1 MGIISALKKEGLFK
15 PITMRTVRSH
25 IIITFGLLLNALG
38 WTAFLIP
45 AEITGGGITGVSTLI
60 FYASG
65 FPLGISYLIINS
77 ILIVFAIKILGVNF
91 GVKTIFSVLI
101 LSILFTLLQG
111 FITKPIVG
119 DAFLSTVIG
128 GILGG
133 AGVGIVFSQGGSTGG
148 TDIIA
153 MIINKYKNISPGR
166 IILYCDVFIIA
177 SSFLIFGSLEKLV
190 YGYVAMGITSYTID
204 LLFTGSKQSV
214 QMFIFSKHYNE
225 IADRIGKEVGR
236 GVTIID
242 GKGWYSGEN
251 TKILL
256 VMVRKQEASQ
266 LFRIIKEVD
275 RDAFMSVNNVM
286 GVYGQGFERIRS

>member
-1 MGIISALKKEGLFK
+1 MKNL
-15 PITMRTVRSH
+15 ITARNLRSH
-25 IIITFGLLLNALG
+25 LIITFGLLLTALG

-60 FYASG
+60 FYGSG
-65 FPLGISYLIINS
+65 FPIGISYLIINAV
-77 ILIVFAIKILGVNF
+77 LIIFAIKILGRSF
-91 GVKTIFSVLI
+91 GVKTIFSVIVMSL
-101 LSILFTLLQG
+101 LFSFLQQV
-111 FITKPIVG
+111 FIKPIIN
-119 DAFLSTVIG
+119 DDFLSTVLG
-128 GILGG
+128 GILSG

-153 MIINKYKNISPGR
+153 MIINKYRNISPGR

-177 SSFLIFGSLEKLV
+177 SSYLIFQSLEKIV

-214 QMFIFSKHYNE
+214 QMFIFSKKFEE

-242 GKGWYSGEN
+242 GKGWYSGES
-251 TKILL
+251 TSILL
-256 VMVRKQEASQ
+256 VMVRKPEASQ

-286 GVYGQGFERIRS
+286 GVYGQGFERIRT

>member
-1 MGIISALKKEGLFK
+1 MKLISA
-15 PITMRTVRSH
+15 RTLRSH
-25 IIITFGLLLNALG
+25 LIITFGLLLTALG

-60 FYASG
+60 YYSSR
-65 FPLGISYLIINS
+65 FPIGISYLIINAV
-77 ILIVFAIKILGVNF
+77 LIVFAIKILGRSF
-91 GVKTIFSVLI
+91 GAKTIFSVIVMSL
-101 LSILFTLLQG
+101 LFSFLQQV
-111 FITKPIVG
+111 FTKPIIN
-119 DAFLSTVIG
+119 DDFLSTVLG
-128 GILGG
+128 GILSG

-153 MIINKYKNISPGR
+153 MIINKYRNISPGR

-177 SSFLIFGSLEKLV
+177 SSYLIFQSLEKIV

-214 QMFIFSKHYNE
+214 QMFIFSKKYDE

-242 GKGWYSGEN
+242 GKGWYSGES
-251 TKILL
+251 TRILL
-256 VMVRKQEASQ
+256 VMVRKPEASQ

-286 GVYGQGFERIRS
+286 GVYGQGFEKIRT

>member
-1 MGIISALKKEGLFK
+1 MPELKNVMKY
-15 PITMRTVRSH
+15 ITIRTVRTH
-25 IIITFGLLLNALG
+25 LIITFGLLLTALG

-45 AEITGGGITGVSTLI
+45 AKITGGGITGVSALLYYG
-60 FYASG
+60 FG
-65 FPLGISYLIINS
+65 FPIGISYLIINAFL
-77 ILIVFAIKILGVNF
+77 ILFAIKILGKGF
-91 GVKTIFSVLI
+91 GVKTIFSVIVMSL
-101 LSILFTLLQG
+101 LFSFLQQI
-111 FITKPIVG
+111 ITKPIIN
-119 DAFLSTVIG
+119 DDFLSAVLG
-128 GILGG
+128 GILSG

-153 MIINKYKNISPGR
+153 MIINKYRNISPGR

-177 SSFLIFGSLEKLV
+177 SSYLIFSSLEKIV

-214 QMFIFSKHYNE
+214 QMFIFSKKYDE

-242 GKGWYSGEN
+242 GKGWYSGES

-256 VMVRKQEASQ
+256 VMVRKPEASH

-286 GVYGQGFERIRS
+286 GVYGQGFEKIRT

>member
-1 MGIISALKKEGLFK
+1 MKHINFK
-15 PITMRTVRSH
+15 VIRAH
-25 IIITFGLLLNALG
+25 LIITFGLLLNALG

-45 AEITGGGITGVSTLI
+45 AEITGGGVTGVATLI

-65 FPLGISYLIINS
+65 FPVGVSFLMINAV
-77 ILIVFAIKILGVNF
+77 LMVFAIKILGRNF
-91 GVKTIFSVLI
+91 TVKTIFSVVV
-101 LSILFTLLQG
+101 LSILFSLLQK
-111 FITKPIVG
+111 FITKPIIT
-119 DAFLSTVIG
+119 DDFMSTVIG

-153 MIINKYKNISPGR
+153 MIINKYRNISPGR
-166 IILYCDVFIIA
+166 IILYLDVFIIA
-177 SSFLIFGSLEKLV
+177 SSYLIFQSLEKIV
-190 YGYVAMGITSYTID
+190 YGYVAMGITAYTID

-214 QMFIFSKHYNE
+214 QMFIFSKHYPE
-225 IADRIGKEVGR
+225 IADRIGKELSR

-242 GKGWYSGEN
+242 GTGWYSGEP

-256 VMVRKQEASQ
+256 VMVRKPEASQ

-286 GVYGQGFERIRS
+286 GVYGQGFERIRP

>member
-1 MGIISALKKEGLFK
+1 MINIKKYLNYK
-15 PITMRTVRSH
+15 TIRTH
-25 IIITFGLLLNALG
+25 LIITFGLLLTAIA

-45 AEITGGGITGVSTLI
+45 AKITGGGITGVSTLI

-77 ILIVFAIKILGVNF
+77 ILILFAIKILGRDF
-91 GVKTIFSVLI
+91 GVKTVFSVIVMSALFSVL
-101 LSILFTLLQG
+101 QQY
-111 FITKPIVG
+111 ITKPIVN
-119 DAFLSTVIG
+119 DTFLSTVIG

-133 AGVGIVFSQGGSTGG
+133 AGIGIVFSQGGSTGG

-153 MIINKYKNISPGR
+153 MIINKYRNISPGR
-166 IILYCDVFIIA
+166 IILYIDVFIIA
-177 SSFLIFGSLEKLV
+177 SSYLIFQSLEKIV

-214 QMFIFSKHYNE
+214 QIFIFSKKYNE
-225 IADRIGKEVGR
+225 IAERIGKEVQR

-242 GKGWYSGEN
+242 GKGWYTGEQ

-256 VMVRKQEASQ
+256 VMVKKPEASQ
-266 LFRIIKEVD
+266 IFRIIKEMD
-275 RDAFMSVNNVM
+275 KDAFMSVNNVM
-286 GVYGQGFERIRS
+286 GVYGKGFETIRM

>member
-1 MGIISALKKEGLFK
+1 M
-15 PITMRTVRSH
+15 
-25 IIITFGLLLNALG
+25 ALG

-60 FYASG
+60 FYGSG
-65 FPLGISYLIINS
+65 FPIGISYLIINAV
-77 ILIVFAIKILGVNF
+77 LIIFAIKILGRSF
-91 GVKTIFSVLI
+91 GAKTIFSVIVVSL
-101 LSILFTLLQG
+101 LFSFLQQV
-111 FITKPIVG
+111 FTKPIIN
-119 DAFLSTVIG
+119 DDFLSTVLG
-128 GILGG
+128 GILSG

-153 MIINKYKNISPGR
+153 MIINKYRNISPGR

-177 SSFLIFGSLEKLV
+177 SSYLIFQSLEKIV

-214 QMFIFSKHYNE
+214 QMFIFSKKYVE

-242 GKGWYSGEN
+242 GKGWYSGES
-251 TKILL
+251 TSILL
-256 VMVRKQEASQ
+256 VMVRKPEASQ

-286 GVYGQGFERIRS
+286 GVYGQGFERIRT

>member
-1 MGIISALKKEGLFK
+1 M
-15 PITMRTVRSH
+15 
-25 IIITFGLLLNALG
+25 TFGLLLTAIG

-45 AEITGGGITGVSTLI
+45 AKITGGGITGVSTLI

-65 FPLGISYLIINS
+65 FPLGVSYLIINAV
-77 ILIVFAIKILGVNF
+77 LIVFAVKILGRSF
-91 GVKTIFSVLI
+91 GVKTIFSVVV
-101 LSILFTLLQG
+101 LSVLFSLLQQ
-111 FITKPIVG
+111 FITKPIIN
-119 DAFLSTVIG
+119 DDFLSTVLG

-153 MIINKYKNISPGR
+153 MIINKYRDISPGR
-166 IILYCDVFIIA
+166 IILYLDVFIIA
-177 SSFLIFGSLEKLV
+177 SSYLVFQSIEKIV

-214 QMFIFSKHYNE
+214 QIFIFSKKFDD

-242 GKGWYSGEN
+242 GKGWYSGEQ
-251 TKILL
+251 TKVLL
-256 VMVRKQEASQ
+256 VMVRKPEASQ
-266 LFRIIKEVD
+266 IFRIIKELD
-275 RDAFMSVNNVM
+275 HDAFMSVNNVM
-286 GVYGQGFERIRS
+286 GVYGKGFERIRT

>member
-1 MGIISALKKEGLFK
+1 MSLKSADKKERRFK
-15 PITMRTVRSH
+15 PVTLQTVRSH
-25 IIITFGLLLNALG
+25 LIITFGLLLNALG

-65 FPLGISYLIINS
+65 FPIGVSYLMINAV
-77 ILIVFAIKILGVNF
+77 LVLFAIKILGVNF
-91 GVKTIFSVLI
+91 GVKTIFSVVI
-101 LSILFTLLQG
+101 LSVLFTLLQRY
-111 FITKPIVG
+111 ITEPIVN

-153 MIINKYKNISPGR
+153 MIINKYRNISPGR
-166 IILYCDVFIIA
+166 IILYCDVVIIA
-177 SSFLIFGSLEKLV
+177 FSFLIFGSLEKLV

-214 QMFIFSKHYNE
+214 QMFIFSKQYDE
-225 IADRIGKEVGR
+225 IAQRIGKEVGR

-242 GKGWYSGEN
+242 GKGWYSGET

-275 RDAFMSVNNVM
+275 RNAFMTVNNVM
-286 GVYGQGFERIRS
+286 GVYGQGFERIRT